1 MSVSSCTSLQSAL
14 LIQEPWS
21 NSPEKTEMLVSNMQT
36 FLPKVRGMRAYG
48 SAGINLSY
56 LAMGAVDAY
65 FEFGF
70 HIWDYA
76 APLLLVT
83 EAGGVALD
91 TTGGEVDYL
100 ARRAVAASSAEL
112 AQQILPYMTHMKFD
126 RD

>member
-76 APLLLVT
+76 APALIVR
-83 EAGGVALD
+83 EAGGVCLD
-91 TTGGEVDYL
+91 TSGGDLDFL
-100 ARRAVAASSAEL
+100 ARRMVAAASQEL
-112 AQQILPYMTHMKFD
+112 ATQILPLITHMKVD